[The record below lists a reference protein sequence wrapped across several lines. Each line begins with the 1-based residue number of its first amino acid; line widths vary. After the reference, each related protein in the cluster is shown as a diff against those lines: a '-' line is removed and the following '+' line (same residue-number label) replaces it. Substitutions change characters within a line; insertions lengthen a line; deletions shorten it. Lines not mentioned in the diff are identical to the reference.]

1 MKARQLSRLAL
12 GVGGW
17 AVLAGSISLA
27 ASQPAPFNSGVFPD
41 GNRPRKLNEYS
52 WIHVEQPEP
61 RLVKVHD
68 IVTIVVAAKSEV
80 TLNSRYNR
88 QRNGILKA
96 EIKEFLRIDSAGNLA
111 PAALDGPKID
121 TQLQSRLQSMGQVTD
136 QEGIRYRIAATVVDV
151 LPNGNL
157 VLEARKAIRTNDDV
171 WEYQLTGMIR
181 SQDINNDNTALSE
194 NVANLSIE
202 KTQRGKV
209 FDATQRTWGLR
220 LYDWLFPF

>member
-1 MKARQLSRLAL
+1 MKTRQLSRLAL

-68 IVTIVVAAKSEV
+68 IVTIVVDEKSEV